1 MKTLSAYCTAILVAF
16 AAATHQGYAV
26 SSLFGN
32 HHRSEPGERSAAAY
46 HK

>member
-1 MKTLSAYCTAILVAF
+1 MKTLSAYCTAVLLVF
-16 AAATHQGYAV
+16 GVATHEGYAV

-32 HHRSEPGERSAAAY
+32 HHHQEPGQGGGTVY

>member
-1 MKTLSAYCTAILVAF
+1 MKTLSAYCAAVLLAF
-16 AAATHQGYAV
+16 AAATHEGYAV

-32 HHRSEPGERSAAAY
+32 HRHEQPGERNGPLY